1 MTQKKKPKVKS
12 VGRPRKELSK
22 AQIAEVEKLAAYL
35 TIEQIAD
42 YFGMSEKTFYELKN
56 RVSTVFTAYKKGK
69 SKGIKHVASKLR
81 ELIDTGDT
89 TATIFYLKTQAG
101 WSEKQKLD
109 VTTTDT
115 SNAMNFSF
123 ITDGKDE

>member
-1 MTQKKKPKVKS
+1 MTKKKNLTAKT

-22 AQIAEVEKLAAYL
+22 AQIAKVEELSEHL
-35 TIEQIAD
+35 TIQQIAD
-42 YFGMSEKTFYELKN
+42 CLEMSESTFKRLKTNNLDLLT
-56 RVSTVFTAYKKGK
+56 SYKKGK
-69 SKGIKHVASKLR
+69 AKGIKYVSGKLR
-81 ELIDTGDT
+81 ELIDAGDT

-115 SNAMNFSF
+115 SNMQFTF
-123 ITDGKDE
+123 ITDGKNE